1 LNGLLSQ
8 LALASAVTFVCAI
21 ATSDAAAQTG
31 PKAQDFPSRPIR
43 MLVGF
48 TPGGT
53 TDVIARIVAQKMSE
67 QLGRAVVID
76 NRPGAGANI
85 AAELAAKAPPDG
97 YTTLCVNPGLAISAS
112 AYTKLG
118 YNALRDLAPV
128 ARIADSAHLLIVHPS
143 LPVKSVK
150 DLIALAKARP
160 GQLNFSSAGL
170 GNADHL
176 AGELF
181 KTGAGID
188 IVHVPYKGGAQ
199 AAQDTVTG
207 QVSMY
212 FSGILVGLPLA
223 KAGRVRA
230 LAIATKT
237 RSPIAPDIPTIA
249 ESGLPDYEMSLWNA
263 LFAPSGTPKDAI
275 TRLNAEIRKA
285 LEASDVRDKLLG
297 AGAVPTAGSPE
308 ELDSYFRSEVARF
321 AKVVQA
327 IGLKLD

>member
-1 LNGLLSQ
+1 MKATARFLCSMFMVCACGE
-8 LALASAVTFVCAI
+8 ALAQGAPAASAQA
-21 ATSDAAAQTG
+21 
-31 PKAQDFPSRPIR
+31 FPSRPIR

-67 QLGRAVVID
+67 NLGRPVVID

-97 YTTLCVNPGLAISAS
+97 YTTVCVNPGLAISAS
-112 AYTKLG
+112 AYTRLA

-128 ARIADSAHLLIVHPS
+128 ARLADSTHLLIVHPS

-150 DLIALAKARP
+150 DLIALAKAKP
-160 GQLNFSSAGL
+160 GALNFSSAGP

-181 KTGAGID
+181 KVASGID

-199 AAQDTVTG
+199 AAQDTMTG

-223 KAGRVRA
+223 KDGRVRA
-230 LAIATKT
+230 LAVATKE
-237 RSPIAPDIPTIA
+237 RSPVAPDIPTIA
-249 ESGLPDYEMSLWNA
+249 ESGLPGYEMSLWNA
-263 LFAPSGTPKDAI
+263 LFAPAGTPRELIA
-275 TRLNAEIRKA
+275 RVNAEALKA
-285 LEASDVRDKLLG
+285 LDAPDVKQRLLG
-297 AGAVPTAGSPE
+297 AGAVPTGDTPE
-308 ELDSYFRSEVARF
+308 ALGAFFKNEVARF

>member
-1 LNGLLSQ
+1 MTFAARSWCCVLLAC
-8 LALASAVTFVCAI
+8 LCGGAV
-21 ATSDAAAQTG
+21 AQG
-31 PKAQDFPSRPIR
+31 YPNRPIR

-53 TDVIARIVAQKMSE
+53 TDVIARIVGQKMAES
-67 QLGRAVVID
+67 LGHSVIID

-85 AAELAAKAPPDG
+85 AAELAAKSPPDG
-97 YTTLCVNPGLAISAS
+97 YTAVCVNPGLAISATLY
-112 AYTKLG
+112 ARLG

-128 ARIADSAHLLIVHPS
+128 ARVADSAHLLIVHPS
-143 LPVKSVK
+143 LPARSIK

-160 GQLNFSSAGL
+160 GQLNFSSAGV
-170 GNADHL
+170 GNADHF

-181 KTGAGID
+181 KALARVD

-199 AAQDTVTG
+199 AAQDTVSG

-230 LAIATKT
+230 LAVATGT

-249 ESGLPDYEMSLWNA
+249 ESGLPGYEMALWNA
-263 LFAPSGTPKDAI
+263 VFVPAGTPREI
-275 TRLNAEIRKA
+275 IGRLNAEILKA
-285 LEASDVRDKLLG
+285 LQAPDVRERLAG
-297 AGAVPTAGSPE
+297 AGAVSTAGTPE
-308 ELDSYFRSEVARF
+308 ELGAYFKREVEKFGRIVHAT
-321 AKVVQA
+321 
-327 IGLKLD
+327 GLKVE

>member
-1 LNGLLSQ
+1 MLMVASRCLFILFVACACSN
-8 LALASAVTFVCAI
+8 ALAQPAPGSSAPT
-21 ATSDAAAQTG
+21 
-31 PKAQDFPSRPIR
+31 FPSRPIR

-67 QLGRAVVID
+67 NLGRPVVID

-128 ARIADSAHLLIVHPS
+128 ARIADSTHLLIVHPS

-150 DLIALAKARP
+150 DLIALAKSKP

-170 GNADHL
+170 GNADHF

-230 LAIATKT
+230 LAVATKT
-237 RSPIAPDIPTIA
+237 RSPIAPDIPTMA
-249 ESGLPDYEMSLWNA
+249 ESGLPGYEMSLWNA
-263 LFAPSGTPKDAI
+263 LFAPAGTSKEFVA
-275 TRLNAEIRKA
+275 RLNAEVLKA
-285 LEASDVRDKLLG
+285 LEAPDVRERLLG
-297 AGAVPTAGSPE
+297 AGAVPTAGTPE
-308 ELDSYFRSEVARF
+308 ELGGFFRNEVGRF